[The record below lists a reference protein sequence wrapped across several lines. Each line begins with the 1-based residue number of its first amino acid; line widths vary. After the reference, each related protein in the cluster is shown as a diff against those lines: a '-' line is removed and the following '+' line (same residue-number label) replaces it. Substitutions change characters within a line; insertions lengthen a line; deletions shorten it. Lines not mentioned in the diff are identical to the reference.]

1 VRFLAHP
8 PLPKFA
14 LGQAPPAA
22 AGEPKWSAR
31 LREVD
36 VIYFRLTKGR
46 GLQPVQRVIES
57 VQSSGRQLALGWGIL
72 AVTQQPLL
80 DQWQREEISTQE
92 LLDRLAVAEHSAW
105 LQPGLRPTFL
115 QVALGAPAPLL
126 RKLRSGTALTLEEA
140 ALLPRGYRPR
150 PDALNN
156 FLDRSANSAR
166 LRRFNPAR
174 LYRAHL
180 AAEQTIAENVVR
192 FGQTHPETKLIVLLP
207 DDPLIDP
214 REVAEFAAQK
224 SHRRQMIL
232 DREPSPNESHS
243 RLLAA
248 HGRPF
253 QVVDRSPGSSRDH
266 GRLASPRLRTG
277 AIGALLFIAPKEI
290 ARL

>member
-1 VRFLAHP
+1 VRFLA
-8 PLPKFA
+8 
-14 LGQAPPAA
+14 PPAFAEIRLPPGA
-22 AGEPKWSAR
+22 ASRSKRAEVERPTAR
-31 LREVD
+31 SGRH
-36 VIYFRLTKGR
+36 YFRLTKSS
-46 GLQPVQRVIES
+46 GLQPVQRAIES
-57 VQSSGRQLALGWGIL
+57 VQSSGRELALGWGFWPSL
-72 AVTQQPLL
+72 SS
-80 DQWQREEISTQE
+80 RC
-92 LLDRLAVAEHSAW
+92 
-105 LQPGLRPTFL
+105 
-115 QVALGAPAPLL
+115 
-126 RKLRSGTALTLEEA
+126 
-140 ALLPRGYRPR
+140 
-150 PDALNN
+150 
-156 FLDRSANSAR
+156 
-166 LRRFNPAR
+166 
-174 LYRAHL
+174 YRAHL

-192 FGQTHPETKLIVLLP
+192 FGQAHPETKLIVLLP

-253 QVVDRSPGSSRDH
+253 QVVDRSPGSGRDH